1 MSLTPFIFPA
11 TGHQLRTVWTDDD
24 TPWFVGRD
32 VALALG
38 YTNPGKAVRDHVPA
52 GHRRGSDSFT
62 PSDLGGLDPQT
73 VLISEAGLYRLIM
86 RSHTPSAESFQEWVT
101 GEVLPSIRRTG
112 SYETAPQIPQTYAE
126 ALRAAAD
133 AVEARDVAERK
144 VAELE
149 PAAGAWADLA
159 DSQGDYAVREAAQ
172 ILSRAPGIRIGQNT
186 LFARLR
192 DLGWIDKSGQP
203 YQAHVNAG
211 RVVRRTTS
219 YTHPHT
225 LEPVLSAQVRIT
237 PKGLTAL
244 RDVLSASAQL
254 RLGEGDA
261 A

>member
-1 MSLTPFIFPA
+1 MSLTPFTFPA
-11 TGHQLRTVWTDDD
+11 TGQTVRTTLIDDD
-24 TPWFVGRD
+24 PWFFANDVCAVLGIANVGN
-32 VALALG
+32 VLARLDPDEKSSIRLTDG
-38 YTNPGKAVRDHVPA
+38 IRGNPNRAVISEPGLYAVILR
-52 GHRRGSDSFT
+52 SDSPTAKPF
-62 PSDLGGLDPQT
+62 
-73 VLISEAGLYRLIM
+73 R
-86 RSHTPSAESFQEWVT
+86 RWVT
-101 GEVLPSIRRTG
+101 HEVLPSLRRTG
-112 SYETAPQIPQTYAE
+112 SYEVVPATPRVPQTYAE

-133 AVEARDVAERK
+133 AVEAREVAERK

-172 ILSRAPGIRIGQNT
+172 ILSRVPGIRIGQNQ

-244 RDVLSASAQL
+244 RDVLTASAQL